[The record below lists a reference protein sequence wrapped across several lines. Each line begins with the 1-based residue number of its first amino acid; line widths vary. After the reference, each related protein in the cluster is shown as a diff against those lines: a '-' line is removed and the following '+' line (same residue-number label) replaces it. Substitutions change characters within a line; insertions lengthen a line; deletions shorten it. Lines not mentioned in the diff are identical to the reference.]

1 MGENNISASRMPD
14 QEYKLDL
21 HCVLSDVASNWFS
34 ILLLTLAI
42 ILITYVGLSAL
53 YTPTYTATATVT
65 VANAAEDPNLN
76 NIGQLDIH
84 AILNQAGE
92 SAKFVQSMVS
102 LDGIKSMAAKELGQ
116 TDLQGTISAKQ
127 LGESNILEVS
137 VTAGS
142 PEIALIEDDA
152 VIRSLVG
159 AGSDLLGGIEI
170 KIAQEPRVL
179 EVPANARNFA
189 KLAIAAG
196 ILAFLM
202 ICTVLGWSS
211 SAKYTVRNSLEA
223 EPKLGVGLLGVIPRE
238 GKPGRHKE
246 AAIITDPSA
255 SPGYTE
261 EIRSLAI
268 RLMNEMSEK
277 GSKVLLFYG
286 ACEGEGTSTT
296 AANVALAL
304 SQMNRKVVL
313 LDMDFNNPSLAKI
326 LKMEGIQ
333 FTDFSQYLENGGTD
347 DALCKVPGT
356 ELTVSL
362 NSKAYPQSIYKH
374 SDQIKTFL
382 DNISK
387 KADFVIVDTLPGSLA
402 SDAEELNLM
411 ADASVIVVREN
422 YSEVTDITNAI
433 AAQED
438 SNHLLGCVFNC
449 ARRTDINADAARYG
463 NGGHYVG

>member
-127 LGESNILEVS
+127 LGESNI
-137 VTAGS
+137 
-142 PEIALIEDDA
+142 
-152 VIRSLVG
+152 R
-159 AGSDLLGGIEI
+159 SDLLGGIEI

-296 AANVALAL
+296 A
-304 SQMNRKVVL
+304 
-313 LDMDFNNPSLAKI
+313 
-326 LKMEGIQ
+326 KMEGIQ

>member
-1 MGENNISASRMPD
+1 MKDKKLILSIITITIAVAALVLCFAATLSFADSSDTVYCETEEEAAAELREHMKQREESATVTLGLEGHVDQKDLEKLIGRLVKKALSHTGRPD
-14 QEYKLDL
+14 EGDYLAFQYSSYKGYA
-21 HCVLSDVASNWFS
+21 H
-34 ILLLTLAI
+34 T
-42 ILITYVGLSAL
+42 TYVGLSPAVEIE
-53 YTPTYTATATVT
+53 YTLTYYD
-65 VANAAEDPNLN
+65 NARQEAEVDRRVREIIDGL
-76 NIGQLDIH
+76 GLD
-84 AILNQAGE
+84 E
-92 SAKFVQSMVS
+92 K
-102 LDGIKSMAAKELGQ
+102 
-116 TDLQGTISAKQ
+116 TDF
-127 LGESNILEVS
+127 E
-137 VTAGS
+137 
-142 PEIALIEDDA
+142 
-152 VIRSLVG
+152 
-159 AGSDLLGGIEI
+159 
-170 KIAQEPRVL
+170 KIA
-179 EVPANARNFA
+179 
-189 KLAIAAG
+189 AIHDYLCDN
-196 ILAFLM
+196 ID
-202 ICTVLGWSS
+202 
-211 SAKYTVRNSLEA
+211 Y
-223 EPKLGVGLLGVIPRE
+223 
-238 GKPGRHKE
+238 
-246 AAIITDPSA
+246 
-255 SPGYTE
+255 
-261 EIRSLAI
+261 
-268 RLMNEMSEK
+268 EMSEK

>member
-21 HCVLSDVASNWFS
+21 HSVLSDVVSNWFS

-159 AGSDLLGGIEI
+159 AGSDLLGGIEDLHCSGLEFI
-170 KIAQEPRVL
+170 RKIH
-179 EVPANARNFA
+179 
-189 KLAIAAG
+189 G
-196 ILAFLM
+196 
-202 ICTVLGWSS
+202 
-211 SAKYTVRNSLEA
+211 
-223 EPKLGVGLLGVIPRE
+223 PKQ
-238 GKPGRHKE
+238 
-246 AAIITDPSA
+246 S
-255 SPGYTE
+255 
-261 EIRSLAI
+261 
-268 RLMNEMSEK
+268 
-277 GSKVLLFYG
+277 GS
-286 ACEGEGTSTT
+286 
-296 AANVALAL
+296 
-304 SQMNRKVVL
+304 
-313 LDMDFNNPSLAKI
+313 
-326 LKMEGIQ
+326 
-333 FTDFSQYLENGGTD
+333 
-347 DALCKVPGT
+347 
-356 ELTVSL
+356 
-362 NSKAYPQSIYKH
+362 
-374 SDQIKTFL
+374 
-382 DNISK
+382 
-387 KADFVIVDTLPGSLA
+387 
-402 SDAEELNLM
+402 
-411 ADASVIVVREN
+411 
-422 YSEVTDITNAI
+422 
-433 AAQED
+433 
-438 SNHLLGCVFNC
+438 
-449 ARRTDINADAARYG
+449 
-463 NGGHYVG
+463 